1 MDEKGRSLGSRV
13 GAAPVATGDQ
23 GRRRGGRAG
32 RTHSAWGGDTGS
44 DEMLSPV
51 STLRVNK
58 QKLGPPDPPQTLQF
72 PRPCW
77 PQP

>member
-1 MDEKGRSLGSRV
+1 M
-13 GAAPVATGDQ
+13 
-23 GRRRGGRAG
+23 RRGEAWVVGWGQRLWPQGTREGGGGGCAG
-32 RTHSAWGGDTGS
+32 RTHSAWGGDAGS

>member
-1 MDEKGRSLGSRV
+1 MRWGEAWIVGWGSVRGHRGLGKEE
-13 GAAPVATGDQ
+13 
-23 GRRRGGRAG
+23 GGCAG
-32 RTHSAWGGDTGS
+32 RTHSARGGDMGS

-58 QKLGPPDPPQTLQF
+58 QKLGPPDPPRTLQF